1 MVHERK
7 IGADVMSEC
16 DAPHADDAKASLP
29 NAGPARGSLADILD
43 DLSQSQQS
51 HLTLREVTEAFG
63 DKSAG
68 ASLAVFA
75 IPNLMPLP
83 PGSTLIF
90 GLPLLFVS
98 WQMAVRAGGVL
109 TFPDRLANCRIE
121 RETFAALTARAIPYL
136 RMMERWLKPRFA
148 FAGRRIAERLLGM
161 FALLLATV
169 VFLPIPMGNWLPALA
184 LAVIGLTLSA
194 RDGLGLMA
202 GVVIGIIS
210 IGFVAVTVLA
220 TGAAI
225 AYFI

>member
-16 DAPHADDAKASLP
+16 DAPHADDPRSSIP
-29 NAGPARGSLADILD
+29 TTQPARESLADILD
-43 DLSQSQQS
+43 DLSQTQRS

-98 WQMAVRAGGVL
+98 WQMAVRTGGVL

-121 RETFAALTARAIPYL
+121 RSTFAAVTARAIPYL
-136 RMMERWLKPRFA
+136 RMMERWLKPRFG
-148 FAGRRIAERLLGM
+148 FAGRRIAERLLGI

-202 GVVIGIIS
+202 GVLIGVVS
-210 IGFVAVTVLA
+210 IVFVGITVLA